1 MAFART
7 ADMICVDQRI
17 GVLSVDRRLRQ
28 HAPHNAGDERMSDK
42 PHQPESDGQT
52 ADLSGHAS
60 SSANERDAPKT
71 CIRCGYILDH
81 LPADRCPECGQEYDR
96 YDLSTYYGGPFP
108 REERFPRSTW
118 ITFLAAALM
127 LLLITG
133 ACWLFFFMMKYTLQR
148 GGP

>member
-1 MAFART
+1 MGQKGDVPS
-7 ADMICVDQRI
+7 ADRN
-17 GVLSVDRRLRQ
+17 LRQ
-28 HAPHNAGDERMSDK
+28 HDSQDAGIERMSDK

-60 SSANERDAPKT
+60 SSVNERDAPKT
-71 CIRCGYILDH
+71 CVRCGYILEH
-81 LPADRCPECGQEYDR
+81 LPADRCPECGQEYDL

-118 ITFLAAALM
+118 IALLVAALM

-133 ACWLFFFMMKYTLQR
+133 ACWLLFRLMKYALQM